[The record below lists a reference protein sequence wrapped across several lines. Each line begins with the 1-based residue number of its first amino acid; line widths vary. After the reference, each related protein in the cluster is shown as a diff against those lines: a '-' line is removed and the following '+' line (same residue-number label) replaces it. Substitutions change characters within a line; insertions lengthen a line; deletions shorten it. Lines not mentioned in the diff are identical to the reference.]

1 MFEEQF
7 QMDKRCRTLLERL
20 WNHREDYGLRFA
32 TLGSGAQIVDA
43 GVEVRGSLEAG
54 RLITELCQGGC
65 CTTSLDLTDIGGIV
79 LPRITVQSFFP
90 TFSAYKLQA
99 ARDVDGKMVSGPI
112 RLCLETSERGEPNIM
127 IEPVKAC
134 GIAVVQS
141 DDLPS
146 EAWVKSLASQSGL
159 RPPDLTLVVAPILS
173 VAGATQIAGRVNEN
187 VIFSMEQSIG
197 SDSTRVKQL
206 IGSSPVAPLGKD
218 PNDYNRP
225 FPDDLLHYA
234 GRAYLVLDAKPE
246 EDVQKL
252 ADALCF
258 QSTSLYGKFFGTVL
272 EEVNGVFMDIPGLL
286 DINKIAQVTINDLN
300 TGMLYHAGRQ
310 EYALLN
316 ELLTRRS

>member
-1 MFEEQF
+1 MNVAQF
-7 QMDKRCRTLLERL
+7 QIEKRCKALLEQL
-20 WNHREDYGLRFA
+20 WNHRDDYGLNFA
-32 TLGSGAQIVDA
+32 TLDSGAQIVDA

-65 CTTSLDLTDIGGIV
+65 CTASLDLMDIEGIV

-90 TFSAYKLQA
+90 TFSAYALQA
-99 ARDVDGKMVSGPI
+99 ACAVDGRMVSGPV
-112 RLCLETSERGEPNIM
+112 RLCMGIGQQDKQGLM
-127 IEPVKAC
+127 IESASTC

-146 EAWVKSLASQSGL
+146 DAWVKSLASQSGL
-159 RPPDLTLVVAPILS
+159 RPQDLTLVVAPVLS
-173 VAGATQIAGRVNEN
+173 AAGATQIAGRVNEN

-197 SDSTRVKQL
+197 SDSSRVKHL
-206 IGSSPVAPLGKD
+206 IGSSPIAPLGKD
-218 PNDYNRP
+218 PNDYDRP

-234 GRAYLVLDAKPE
+234 GRAYLVLDAKPG
-246 EDVQKL
+246 EDIQKL

-258 QSTSLYGKFFGTVL
+258 QSTSLYGKFFGKIL

-316 ELLTRRS
+316 ELLARRS